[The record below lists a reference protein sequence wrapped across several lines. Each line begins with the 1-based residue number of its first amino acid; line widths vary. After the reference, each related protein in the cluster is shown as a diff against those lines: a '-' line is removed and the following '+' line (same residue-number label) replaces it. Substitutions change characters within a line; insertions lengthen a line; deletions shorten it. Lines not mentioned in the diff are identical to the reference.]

1 MVVILLNTIVMCC
14 EHDDE
19 SEEFEKIIELL
30 NNVFVII
37 FTLEFLL
44 KVIAL
49 RLYYFKEPWYELNNF
64 LLFEIILY
72 SKSYFKFTNT

>member
-49 RLYYFKEPWYELNNF
+49 RLYYFKEPWYKLNNF
-64 LLFEIILY
+64 LLFKII
-72 SKSYFKFTNT
+72 

>member
-37 FTLEFLL
+37 FTIEFLL

-49 RLYYFKEPWYELNNF
+49 RLYYFKEPWYALNNF
-64 LLFEIILY
+64 LKKLY
-72 SKSYFKFTNT
+72 EYNESCLLSST